1 MKKGIMIMMIVLL
14 IADDDE
20 RQWKYMRKKTN
31 MKINE
36 NKMKVNIKKNK

>member
-1 MKKGIMIMMIVLL
+1 MMIVLL

-20 RQWKYMRKKTN
+20 WKWKYMRRKTN

-36 NKMKVNIKKNK
+36 YKMKVNIKNK